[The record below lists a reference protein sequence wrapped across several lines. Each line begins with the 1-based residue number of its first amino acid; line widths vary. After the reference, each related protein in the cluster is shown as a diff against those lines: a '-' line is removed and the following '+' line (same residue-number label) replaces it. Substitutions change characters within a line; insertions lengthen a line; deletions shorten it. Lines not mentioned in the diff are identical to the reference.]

1 MCEDRSQTPI
11 RSPGDPST
19 DTWRPTVTP
28 ASPPTLMTLGSILDE
43 FETEASRAHDAHRN
57 GRPGG
62 PVTSFRIFDTALGGS
77 IQQGIHVYHGGPG
90 TGKTALVLQIAATC
104 GTPALF
110 VSCEMSPLE
119 LLRRITARVT
129 GTFLSRIRSGELP
142 PADAVALAR
151 RAVDACPSLA
161 VIDATGGNSPS
172 VEHLHEA
179 VASVRAMANRAVGA
193 ERQALAEGA
202 VLVIDSGHAWAAG
215 LGGASMPEYDRLNE
229 AIGGL
234 HALSGASRIAI
245 LVTAERNRA
254 SMRSDGMSATAGTR
268 TWEYRAETVVAMDD
282 DESGSSAGTGVKVI
296 KLKMSKN
303 RNGSAA
309 DFRLGFRPATMT
321 FKEVA

>member
-1 MCEDRSQTPI
+1 M
-11 RSPGDPST
+11 
-19 DTWRPTVTP
+19 
-28 ASPPTLMTLGSILDE
+28 
-43 FETEASRAHDAHRN
+43 
-57 GRPGG
+57 
-62 PVTSFRIFDTALGGS
+62 
-77 IQQGIHVYHGGPG
+77 
-90 TGKTALVLQIAATC
+90 VLQIAATC

-142 PADAVALAR
+142 PADAMALAR

-215 LGGASMPEYDRLNE
+215 LRGASMPEYDRLNE

-245 LVTAERNRA
+245 LVTAERSRA
-254 SMRSDGMSATAGTR
+254 SMKSDGMSSTAGTR

-282 DESGSSAGTGVKVI
+282 DETGATSGPGVKLI

-303 RNGSAA
+303 RNGSTAE
-309 DFRLGFRPATMT
+309 FRLGFRPAMMT

>member
-1 MCEDRSQTPI
+1 
-11 RSPGDPST
+11 
-19 DTWRPTVTP
+19 
-28 ASPPTLMTLGSILDE
+28 
-43 FETEASRAHDAHRN
+43 
-57 GRPGG
+57 
-62 PVTSFRIFDTALGGS
+62 
-77 IQQGIHVYHGGPG
+77 
-90 TGKTALVLQIAATC
+90 
-104 GTPALF
+104 
-110 VSCEMSPLE
+110 
-119 LLRRITARVT
+119 
-129 GTFLSRIRSGELP
+129 
-142 PADAVALAR
+142 
-151 RAVDACPSLA
+151 VDACPSLA

-179 VASVRAMANRAVGA
+179 VASVRAMANRAVVA